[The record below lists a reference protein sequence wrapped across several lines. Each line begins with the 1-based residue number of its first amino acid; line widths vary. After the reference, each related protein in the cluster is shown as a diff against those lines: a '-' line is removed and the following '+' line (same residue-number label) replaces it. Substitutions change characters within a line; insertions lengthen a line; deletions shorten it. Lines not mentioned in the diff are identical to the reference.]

1 MAIRARRGSWSGC
14 RGGVT
19 SDGHAEEPCS
29 EGEDGRYQPMVAHDV
44 PFPPYP
50 NRWLLVPRC
59 SVMMSCARPAGT
71 VVGTAA
77 VGRLLTEC
85 KAVSELG
92 ERTEVSGGRV
102 ELTVNGT
109 PVTVRGD
116 HPHLLAALREELD
129 VTSPKDGCSPS
140 GQCGCCT
147 VLVDGKAVVSCN
159 LPLAKVAGS
168 SVVTLEGVDPSERQ
182 RFADAFA
189 ACGGLQ
195 CGFCIPGIVMR
206 AKAQIDKKGADLD
219 RAAMAPHLGAHL
231 CRCTGYVKILDAI
244 EAVAKGKEF
253 QPSLGGGIG
262 AAGAKYEAAELTLGD
277 RDYIDDLRVPGMLH
291 AALRLT
297 DHARADVTAIDTTA
311 AACADGVVAVFTAA
325 DIPGELRV
333 GIILKDWP
341 IMIPV
346 GGRTSY
352 AGDVLAVV
360 VAETRQQ
367 ARAAAELVDV
377 QYDVLRPVTDPLA
390 AIEPGADVAVWGT
403 DDNVLSRSAY
413 ARGDV
418 EAALAGSAH
427 TVHEVFQTQRVEHAF
442 LEPESTLAVPS
453 GDGNERRLHVYSG
466 GQGVW
471 DDRDDICRVLGVD
484 TAVVTVELVS
494 NGGAFGGK
502 EDMANQTHAA
512 LAAWLLDR
520 PVKCTLS
527 REESFRIH
535 AKRHPVRLEY
545 WAGCAADGMLTGVK
559 VRAVGDSGA
568 YASVGMKVLE
578 RAAGHA
584 TGPYHVPAVDVES
597 IAART
602 NNVLCGAFRG
612 FGANQAQFAMDGVL
626 DRLAEQVGISGW
638 EIRKRNVI
646 RPGALWGPGQLM
658 DDGAAG
664 AEVCLDTIEPA
675 YAAAVAAGKAVGLGL
690 GLKNA
695 GLGNGLREV
704 SGAVVRFRSEE
715 SRSGERRSEGAEAS
729 SEASA
734 ASPRVEVRH
743 GWTEMG
749 QGVHTVALQV
759 AAEELG
765 VDPTRIDVIVDTT
778 RQLGFGQ
785 TTGSRGTLMAAG
797 AVQRACQAALADGC
811 RPDHDY
817 HAEHIVDWT
826 AKLGD
831 PEHPQPTIHAA
842 FGYAAQLVVV
852 DRDTGKLERVVAV
865 HDVGRAVN
873 PVLCEGQIEGSVHM
887 GLGYALSEDF
897 PTDPETGFPQFST
910 LRQLGILRAKDV
922 PEIEVQLVEVPQP
935 RSPYGIKG
943 VGEIGLVPTAPAVAA
958 ALHDL
963 DGQWRATLPMRPG

>member
-1 MAIRARRGSWSGC
+1 
-14 RGGVT
+14 
-19 SDGHAEEPCS
+19 
-29 EGEDGRYQPMVAHDV
+29 
-44 PFPPYP
+44 
-50 NRWLLVPRC
+50 
-59 SVMMSCARPAGT
+59 
-71 VVGTAA
+71 
-77 VGRLLTEC
+77 LTRC
-85 KAVSELG
+85 KAVSTSFTL
-92 ERTEVSGGRV
+92 
-102 ELTVNGT
+102 NGT
-109 PVTVRGD
+109 PVTVHRQ

-159 LPLAKVAGS
+159 LGLEKVAATD
-168 SVVTLEGVDPSERQ
+168 VVTLEGLDADER
-182 RFADAFA
+182 RRYAEAFA

-195 CGFCIPGIVMR
+195 CGFCIPGIVIR
-206 AKAQIDKKGADLD
+206 AKAQIDRKGADLD
-219 RAAMAPHLGAHL
+219 RHAMAPHLGAHL

-244 EAVAKGKEF
+244 EAVAKGKSF
-253 QPSLGGGIG
+253 QPALGVRVGD
-262 AAGAKYEAAELTLGD
+262 AGAKYEAAELALGD
-277 RDYIDDLRVPGMLH
+277 RGYVDDLRVPGMLH

-297 DHARADVTAIDTTA
+297 DHARADILAIDTA
-311 AACADGVVAVFTAA
+311 AAAAAPGVVGVLTAA

-333 GIILKDWP
+333 GIIHKDWP

-360 VAETRQQ
+360 VAETREQ
-367 ARAAAELVDV
+367 ARAAAPLVEV
-377 QYDVLRPVTDPLA
+377 GYDVLAPVTDPLA
-390 AIEPGADVAVWGT
+390 ALEPDAAVAVWGT
-403 DDNVLSRSAY
+403 ADNVLSRSAY

-418 EAALAGSAH
+418 DAALAASAH
-427 TVHEVFQTQRVEHAF
+427 TVHEVFQTQRIEHAF

-453 GDGNERRLHVYSG
+453 GSGAARTLHVYSG

-471 DDRDDICRVLGVD
+471 DDRDDICRVLD
-484 TAVVTVELVS
+484 LPTERVTVELVS

-502 EDMANQTHAA
+502 EDMSNQAQTA

-520 PVKCTLS
+520 PVKCTVS
-527 REESFRIH
+527 REESYRIH
-535 AKRHPVRLEY
+535 AKRHPIRLEY
-545 WAGCAADGMLTGVK
+545 WAGCSESGMLTAVK

-584 TGPYHVPAVDVES
+584 TGPYHVPAVDVEA

-602 NNVLCGAFRG
+602 NNLICGAFRG

-626 DRLAEQVGISGW
+626 DRLAAAVGISGW

-646 RPGALWGPGQLM
+646 RPGAVWGPGQIM
-658 DDGAAG
+658 DDGCAG
-664 AEVCLDTIEPA
+664 AEACLDAIKPA
-675 YAAAVAAGKAVGLGL
+675 YDAARAVGKAVGLGL
-690 GLKNA
+690 GLKNS
-695 GLGNGLREV
+695 GLGNGFREV
-704 SGAVVRFRSEE
+704 SGAVVRFRSDD
-715 SRSGERRSEGAEAS
+715 G
-729 SEASA
+729 
-734 ASPRVEVRH
+734 RVEVRH

-765 VDPTRIDVIVDTT
+765 IDPARIDVIVDTT

-811 RPDHDY
+811 RPDVDH
-817 HAEHIVDWT
+817 HGEHVVDWT
-826 AKLGD
+826 SKLGD
-831 PEHPQPTIHAA
+831 HANPNPTIHSA
-842 FGYAAQLVVV
+842 FGYAAQLAVV
-852 DRDTGKLERVVAV
+852 DRDTGKVERVVAI

-873 PVLCEGQIEGSVHM
+873 PQLCAGQIEGSVHM

-897 PTDPETGFPQFST
+897 PTDPETGFPTFST

-922 PEIEVQLVEVPQP
+922 PEIDVELVEVPQP

-963 DGQWRATLPMRPG
+963 DGGWRATLPMRQ